1 MSKQI
6 VLMYHDVFI
15 RDVKESGFQTVG
27 AIPYKVCV
35 GNFESH
41 VKNIY
46 KYCKDKDID
55 TSSIIFTFDDGG
67 VSFAT
72 VIPDILEKYGFKGV
86 FFISTKYIGT
96 TGFLTESQIK
106 ELSVRGH
113 VIGAH
118 SHTHPAFCDAA
129 KMSFEELRYE
139 WQTSIDILNNILGY
153 KINSV
158 SLPNGY
164 SSEFILDSLEEL
176 GISNVYTSTPTTHIM
191 KRRSLSIIGRYD
203 VQNKTTLGQV
213 MCIVNCP
220 LVRIGY
226 QLKNEILL
234 MAKKVLGNSYSK
246 IKRNLLTKK

>member
-1 MSKQI
+1 
-6 VLMYHDVFI
+6 MYHDVFI

-27 AIPYKVCV
+27 AIPYKVCIE
-35 GNFESH
+35 NFESH
-41 VKNIY
+41 VKYIY

-55 TSSIIFTFDDGG
+55 ASSIIFTFDDGG

-72 VIPDILEKYGFKGV
+72 IIPNILEKYGFKGV

-106 ELSVRGH
+106 ELSARGH

-176 GISNVYTSTPTTHIM
+176 GISNVYTSAPTTHIM
-191 KRRSLSIIGRYD
+191 KRRTLSIIGRYD
-203 VQNKTTLGQV
+203 VQNRTTLNQV
-213 MCIVNCP
+213 MSIVNCP

-246 IKRNLLTKK
+246 IKRNLRNKK

>member
-1 MSKQI
+1 M
-6 VLMYHDVFI
+6 
-15 RDVKESGFQTVG
+15 
-27 AIPYKVCV
+27 
-35 GNFESH
+35 
-41 VKNIY
+41 
-46 KYCKDKDID
+46 
-55 TSSIIFTFDDGG
+55 
-67 VSFAT
+67 
-72 VIPDILEKYGFKGV
+72 EKYGFKGV

-106 ELSVRGH
+106 ELSARGH

-176 GISNVYTSTPTTHIM
+176 GISNVYTSAPTTHIM
-191 KRRSLSIIGRYD
+191 KRRTLSIIGRYD
-203 VQNKTTLGQV
+203 VQNRTTLNQV
-213 MCIVNCP
+213 MSIVNCP

-246 IKRNLLTKK
+246 IKRNLRNKK

>member
-1 MSKQI
+1 MKQI

-15 RDVKESGFQTVG
+15 RDMSESGFQTVG
-27 AIPYKVCV
+27 AIPYKVCAN
-35 GNFESH
+35 NFESH
-41 VKNIY
+41 VKTIY
-46 KYCKDKDID
+46 KYCKDRGFD
-55 TSSIIFTFDDGG
+55 TSSIVFTFDDGG

-96 TGFLTESQIK
+96 TGFLTERQIK
-106 ELSVRGH
+106 DLSVRGH
-113 VIGAH
+113 VIGSH

-191 KRRSLSIIGRYD
+191 KRSSLSIIGRYD
-203 VQNKTTLGQV
+203 VQNRTTLNQV
-213 MCIVNCP
+213 MSIVNSP
-220 LVRIGY
+220 IVRVGY
-226 QLKNEILL
+226 QLKNDVLL
-234 MAKKVLGNSYSK
+234 MAKKVLGNSYYR
-246 IKRNLLTKK
+246 IKRNLLNKE

>member
-1 MSKQI
+1 MKQI

-15 RDVKESGFQTVG
+15 RDINESGFQTVG
-27 AIPYKVCV
+27 AIPYKVCAN
-35 GNFESH
+35 NFESH
-41 VKNIY
+41 VKTIY
-46 KYCKDKDID
+46 KYCKDRGCE
-55 TSSIIFTFDDGG
+55 TSSIVFTFDDGG

-72 VIPDILEKYGFKGV
+72 VISNILEKYGFKGI

-96 TGFLTESQIK
+96 TGFLTECQIK
-106 ELSVRGH
+106 ELSIRGH

-153 KINSV
+153 QINSV

-203 VQNKTTLGQV
+203 VKSKTTLGQV
-213 MCIVNCP
+213 MSIVNSP
-220 LVRIGY
+220 FVRMGY
-226 QLKNEILL
+226 QIKNEILS
-234 MAKKVLGNSYSK
+234 MAKKILGNSYSI
-246 IKRNLLTKK
+246 IKRNLLYKSN